1 MCLMTFLTP
10 ATRFAPDEAR
20 VYTQRLLGRFRALPA
35 SRRSVPSATC
45 TLNPL
50 SRERATSRPTAWW
63 AGSTRSALRP
73 WSVDGV
79 EPPTDHG
86 ALIAD
91 RTEVEPGFFEA
102 AGIEIVRGR
111 NFNDA
116 DRPDTRPVVIVSVK
130 RWPGVS
136 GRTSTRSAGSSGGTT
151 PISLGSSSVWR
162 ATRT

>member
-1 MCLMTFLTP
+1 M
-10 ATRFAPDEAR
+10 RS
-20 VYTQRLLGRFRALPA
+20 
-35 SRRSVPSATC
+35 SRTSV
-45 TLNPL
+45 
-50 SRERATSRPTAWW
+50 EIIV
-63 AGSTRSALRP
+63 P
-73 WSVDGV
+73 WSAFPRMLLNTKSPFAAGFRS
-79 EPPTDHG
+79 PRSCFASPR
-86 ALIAD
+86 IAD